1 MSNNNSTDT
10 PRYIPAY
17 SPDVPFN
24 LPAIKPGLDY
34 QGVPETYPG
43 PPKINE
49 QPKLPP
55 NQR

>member
-1 MSNNNSTDT
+1 MSTNNI
-10 PRYIPAY
+10 PRYVPAY
-17 SPDVPFN
+17 VPEVPFN

-34 QGVPETYPG
+34 QGVPETYPS

>member
-17 SPDVPFN
+17 SLDVPFN
-24 LPAIKPGLDY
+24 LPAIKPGQDY